1 MVPRRHEWDL
11 NILRSRLLSH
21 DVHEVRK
28 IYLFDRISE
37 DMIAWHYERTGK
49 FSVRSAYKLAL
60 QIENE
65 VNWQEGS
72 SRVPDGHRAMYKEV
86 WNTVGVFG
94 WRLAQEG
101 LATQENRKL

>member
-1 MVPRRHEWDL
+1 
-11 NILRSRLLSH
+11 
-21 DVHEVRK
+21 
-28 IYLFDRISE
+28 
-37 DMIAWHYERTGK
+37 
-49 FSVRSAYKLAL
+49 
-60 QIENE
+60 